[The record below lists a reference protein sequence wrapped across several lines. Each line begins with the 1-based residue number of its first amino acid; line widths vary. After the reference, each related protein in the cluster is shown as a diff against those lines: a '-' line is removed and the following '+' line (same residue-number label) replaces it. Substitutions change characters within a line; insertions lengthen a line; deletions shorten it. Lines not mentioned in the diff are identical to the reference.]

1 MSPKSPSRARTRRLQ
16 PSVLFAALGDATRL
30 ALVGKLSSGQPASIA
45 QLTAGS
51 RLTRQAITKHL
62 GVLRRA
68 GMVHSTR
75 EGREQL
81 FGRWTRSPCMRCGS
95 MSIAFRISGIRRWR
109 GSKPLWKIDRR
120 PLNSPKAVQPGR

>member
-1 MSPKSPSRARTRRLQ
+1 MSPRSRSRTRTGRAQ
-16 PSVLFAALGDATRL
+16 PPVLFAALGDATRL

-75 EGREQL
+75 AGREQL
-81 FGRWTRSPCMRCGS
+81 FTLDPLPMQKMQQYLDRVSHQWDRALARLK
-95 MSIAFRISGIRRWR
+95 AFVE
-109 GSKPLWKIDRR
+109 D
-120 PLNSPKAVQPGR
+120 